1 MLEVLN
7 RIKFR
12 GESEMELRYKSTR
25 SNSEAV
31 SASQAILPGLA
42 QDGGLYVP
50 EALPKLDRSLEEFYM
65 PALSA
70 IPSY

>member
-1 MLEVLN
+1 MLEALIIV
-7 RIKFR
+7 IR

-31 SASQAILPGLA
+31 SASQAILQGLA

-50 EALPKLDRSLEEFYM
+50 ETLPRLDKSLEE
-65 PALSA
+65 LSQM
-70 IPSY
+70 SYQ